1 MVYWQTL
8 FCYSLPICNT
18 TRHVRTRRP
27 LSARTRNWFLLVPRF
42 LLSMIFSNTLRRLEL
57 HSSES
62 TANFFTKKYFWVELD
77 APEARKQFLRCLR
90 VAGPMLTVQSNG
102 SLGYTLCVHVH
113 FLFSLLR
120 RSFCAKFVHVAARH
134 FFLAACLRAECFQ
147 RNMRGNCIIECWTW
161 YVFDWLA
168 TRFDENFNQ
177 LNYWMFY
184 HHAKAFIEL

>member
-42 LLSMIFSNTLRRLEL
+42 SLSMIFSNTLRRLEL

-102 SLGYTLCVHVH
+102 SLGSTLCVHVH
-113 FLFSLLR
+113 FLFSLFTEIVLCQIRARCGSAFLSRCLPPR
-120 RSFCAKFVHVAARH
+120 RVFSAKHARQLH
-134 FFLAACLRAECFQ
+134 NWMLNLVCL
-147 RNMRGNCIIECWTW
+147 
-161 YVFDWLA
+161 WLIS
-168 TRFDENFNQ
+168 
-177 LNYWMFY
+177 Y
-184 HHAKAFIEL
+184 AFWWKL